1 MFIRPMVAPTT
12 GGYTFLAGGMV
23 DFSNG
28 SDYYQS
34 PAFGVSLT
42 GNKIT
47 MVLGFNSGAFTGGGQ
62 AAAIAAATTD
72 GRHRARV
79 NIHPDDDIDPTVRG
93 KITVST
99 QGTTTP
105 TICHLVSKEAYTDGL
120 DHVVFYS
127 FDGDN
132 GLATFYID
140 GVNADDTTNASRIA
154 PTAEALR
161 AGAAYCVLGG
171 AFGVATLFNT
181 GKAGFY
187 GVRNA
192 YLTNPL
198 DFLSATGPDAIDE
211 VGWTEWGAK
220 PAVWNYSG
228 LMIHNAGS
236 GDPFNTTG
244 TPTLTQGDTYDFPMM
259 SFLKASAENYY
270 VFNANSSGN
279 SISTVF
285 RFNTSTRPSAQ
296 DTIISV
302 VAGGAS
308 RLVATYLTDGKLR
321 FICRNA
327 ASGNICYLNSIDA
340 VDDGLYHTVF
350 FSYNA
355 TTGAATYLID
365 GVSADDLTFGSR
377 VVTTGTLASGAG
389 TTNYGVAGYPSAQ
402 YYDGKLGYLGIID
415 AELTNPEDFFFE
427 GLYTK
432 ELDETTWTE
441 FGAQPRVWHKYGQ
454 LTASLGTEGV
464 FTATGSITGP
474 D

>member
-1 MFIRPMVAPTT
+1 MFIRPMVAPAEA
-12 GGYTFLAGGMV
+12 YTFLPGGMV

-28 SDYYQS
+28 SDYYQT

-47 MVLGFNSGAFTGGGQ
+47 MVVGFNSGAFTGGG
-62 AAAIAAATTD
+62 APAAIAAATSD
-72 GRHRARV
+72 GQHRARI
-79 NIHPDDDIDPTVRG
+79 NIYPDDYSDATLRG
-93 KITVST
+93 KIQVQT
-99 QGTTTP
+99 QGNITP
-105 TICHLVSKEAYTDGL
+105 SICNLISKKAYTDGL

-132 GLATFYID
+132 ALSTFYID
-140 GVNADDTTNASRIA
+140 GVNADDTTHATRVA
-154 PTAEALR
+154 PIAEALR
-161 AGAAYCVLGG
+161 TGASFCVLGG
-171 AFGVATLFNT
+171 AFGVATIFDT

-187 GVRNA
+187 GVHNA

-211 VGWTEWGAK
+211 VGWTEWGTQ
-220 PAVWNYSG
+220 PVVWNYSG
-228 LMIHNAGS
+228 FMPHNAGIGES
-236 GDPFNTTG
+236 FDVTG
-244 TPTLTQGDTYDFPMM
+244 TPTLTQGATYDFPMM
-259 SFLKASAENYY
+259 SFIGASSENYY

-285 RFNTSTRPSAQ
+285 RLNTSEAVAGQS
-296 DTIISV
+296 TIISV

-308 RLVATYLTDGKLR
+308 RLYATMLTDGKLWI
-321 FICRNA
+321 ICRNA
-327 ASGNICYLNSIDA
+327 ASDNICYLRSIDA
-340 VDDGLYHTVF
+340 VNDGLYHTVF

-365 GVSADDLTFGSR
+365 GVSADDPAFPSR
-377 VVTTGTLASGAG
+377 VLTTGTLAAGTG

-402 YYDGKLGYLGIID
+402 YYTGKLGYLGIID
-415 AELTNPEDFFFE
+415 AELTNPEDFLFE
-427 GLYTK
+427 GIYTK

-464 FTATGSITGP
+464 FTATGTITGP
-474 D
+474 A